1 MRFRSL
7 LPAALIAF
15 AGAFA
20 PASIAQDKPAAQE
33 KPVVLDQPAAQ
44 EEPIGQ
50 EKPAAQDKPAAQ
62 VRQADPQVK
71 EAARAL
77 IEEVLKITHA
87 ADIFGDLRRTLR
99 EAYIPGV
106 RDFVM
111 GNTPG
116 VAAPDPKTAAAAAKV
131 LTFLDYARRG
141 GDELDVAL
149 SENREAMISD
159 VAEQMAKT
167 AKSTDIDD
175 VRATLKLPA
184 VTKGLDAL
192 YAISKLLT
200 GFTYEDSRT
209 FSSFSAWASRQDLDM
224 SKSFSGLRELTPGTP
239 LGGDAVPSKHK
250 IAKAQALV
258 SDLVSISHI
267 DEMVEDAH
275 RFARDVY
282 AETAPMSENE
292 REALREQVDQYEFL
306 YNMQKAVVLAM
317 APSVIAA
324 SLSDEQLSVMQG
336 FVRSPA
342 FAKLANLMRGA
353 VKAGTAFTKADIL
366 EAKKSFEDLESK
378 AKEERNS
385 AEESKIE
392 AEWDALAGKWT
403 EILKKRIS
411 PEVRD
416 GFDKALK
423 ALEDF
428 KDEGAPI

>member
-20 PASIAQDKPAAQE
+20 PASIAQDKPAAPE
-33 KPVVLDQPAAQ
+33 SPLSRISRRRKKSPLDRKSRRHRISP
-44 EEPIGQ
+44 PR
-50 EKPAAQDKPAAQ
+50 KS
-62 VRQADPQVK
+62 QADPQVK
-71 EAARAL
+71 QAARAL

-99 EAYIPGV
+99 EVYIPGV

-131 LTFLDYARRG
+131 LTFMDYARRG

-209 FSSFSAWASRQDLDM
+209 FSSFSAWASRQNLDM
-224 SKSFSGLRELTPGTP
+224 AKSLPSLQQLIPGTP
-239 LGGDAVPSKHK
+239 QGGDAVPSKHK

-258 SDLVSISHI
+258 SDLLQVSHI

-282 AETAPMSENE
+282 AETAPMPENE
-292 REALREQVDQYEFL
+292 REALREQVDQFEFL

-324 SLSDEQLSVMQG
+324 SLSDEQLSVMHG

-342 FAKLANLMRGA
+342 FAKLCQPAARRGEGRNGFHEGGHTRSQE
-353 VKAGTAFTKADIL
+353 VLRGPRKQGQGTGAQLRRGEQDRGRMGRIGREMDGNPQ
-366 EAKKSFEDLESK
+366 EAY
-378 AKEERNS
+378 
-385 AEESKIE
+385 
-392 AEWDALAGKWT
+392 LA
-403 EILKKRIS
+403 
-411 PEVRD
+411 
-416 GFDKALK
+416 
-423 ALEDF
+423 
-428 KDEGAPI
+428 

>member
-1 MRFRSL
+1 M
-7 LPAALIAF
+7 P
-15 AGAFA
+15 
-20 PASIAQDKPAAQE
+20 PASIAQDKPATQE
-33 KPVVLDQPAAQ
+33 KPVVQDQPAAQ
-44 EEPIGQ
+44 EKPIGQ
-50 EKPAAQDKPAAQ
+50 EKPAAQE
-62 VRQADPQVK
+62 RQADPRVK
-71 EAARAL
+71 QAARDL
-77 IEEVLKITHA
+77 IEEVLKLTHA

-99 EAYIPGV
+99 EVYIPGV

-116 VAAPDPKTAAAAAKV
+116 VAAPDPRTAAAAAKV
-131 LTFLDYARRG
+131 LTYMDYMRRG

-167 AKSTDIDD
+167 ANSTDIDD

-224 SKSFSGLRELTPGTP
+224 AKSFPGLQQLTPGTP
-239 LGGDAVPSKHK
+239 RGGDAAPSKHK

-258 SDLVSISHI
+258 NDLLQVSHI
-267 DEMVEDAH
+267 DEMAEDAH

-282 AETAPMSENE
+282 AETAPMPENE
-292 REALREQVDQYEFL
+292 RESLREQVDQFEFL

-324 SLSDEQLSVMQG
+324 SLSDEQLSVMHG

-342 FAKLANLMRGA
+342 FAKLSNMLRGA

-366 EAKKSFEDLESK
+366 EAQKSFEDLESK
-378 AKEERNS
+378 AKGQERNS

-392 AEWDALAGKWT
+392 AEWDSLAEKWT

-416 GFDKALK
+416 GLDKALG
-423 ALEDF
+423 DI